1 MSITC
6 DSNLPD
12 HKHLN
17 PKHASKFLCYVKE
30 TSFAWRYFSDKQK
43 PRWKHRFLYV
53 LHHNFFEGL
62 TVTLEFKTA
71 VSDRIF
77 LS

>member
-12 HKHLN
+12 HKYVN
-17 PKHASKFLCYVKE
+17 TKRASYFLCYVKQA
-30 TSFAWRYFSDKQK
+30 SFAWQYFSDTQK
-43 PRWKHRFLYV
+43 PRWKYRFLKV
-53 LHHNFFEGL
+53 LHHDFFERL

-71 VSDRIF
+71 VSDRIS